1 MDKEK
6 KDFIIKKG
14 VLGVGLPIALLMSL
28 TVGFQV
34 PGYIFRLQGFNL
46 KIFLLALVVFVPIFS
61 AAGYFW
67 GFLVYRFAK
76 KKL

>member
-46 KIFLLALVVFVPIFS
+46 KIFLLALVVFVPVFS
-61 AAGYFW
+61 VAGYFW
-67 GFLVYRFAK
+67 GFLVYRFTQ